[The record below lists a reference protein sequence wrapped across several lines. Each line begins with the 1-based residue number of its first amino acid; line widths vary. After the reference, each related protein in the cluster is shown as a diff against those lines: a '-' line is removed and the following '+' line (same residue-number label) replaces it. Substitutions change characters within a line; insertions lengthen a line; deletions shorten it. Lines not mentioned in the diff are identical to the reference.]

1 MFKRNLN
8 KIHIE
13 RQQKILEN
21 AVEDDLLKTKEKFNM
36 LANET
41 KEAMKNLRN
50 YIETALFE
58 LKDHVERNL
67 NSSDATINKN
77 TKAFESY
84 AKDKFEEMNV
94 TMLQNLESFNQLSAD
109 ERTKTIDWSHQR
121 NHHNEDFFKT
131 TVALCVYDHAHKGY
145 PGQVVSYNSPQD
157 SGYVEGKTRWRVFNL
172 TNPDQCCLRSS
183 SNCEACAMKVLNR
196 VTGAFTVPANA
207 SGVYMF
213 TFTVTMDAYRHGYP
227 QPAEY
232 QFRKNEHPIKGSK
245 IFSNVGS
252 KPVRKGSTRF
262 SNDKAPGSKT
272 IFLDLN
278 VGDQVDVVQLRQKT
292 THDVKLSFCGLLLH
306 LNKVNF

>member
-41 KEAMKNLRN
+41 KEAMMNLRN
-50 YIETALFE
+50 YIETALIE

-109 ERTKTIDWSHQR
+109 ERSKTIGWSHQR

-157 SGYVEGKTRWRVFNL
+157 SGYVEGKTRWRVFNQ
-172 TNPDQCCLRSS
+172 TNPDQCCFRSS

-213 TFTVTMDAYRHGYP
+213 TFTVTMDTYAYRHGYPVP

-232 QFRKNEHPIKGSK
+232 QF
-245 IFSNVGS
+245 
-252 KPVRKGSTRF
+252 
-262 SNDKAPGSKT
+262 
-272 IFLDLN
+272 
-278 VGDQVDVVQLRQKT
+278 
-292 THDVKLSFCGLLLH
+292 
-306 LNKVNF
+306 